1 MYCDACGTALQP
13 GQGFCGKC
21 GKEIRPGLSI
31 AYPRPNRVREHVR
44 LVGILWLAYSAFH
57 LIGGIVLWILSN
69 TIFARNHE
77 FGGPR
82 GPAFL
87 HTLFVMLGLLL
98 LAKSIAGFLGGWGL
112 LQREPWGR
120 VLILIVAFIG
130 LLDVPIGT
138 GLGVYTLWV
147 LLPADSEQQYVEQT
161 AEWRAA

>member
-1 MYCDACGTALQP
+1 MYCDACGTALQT

-21 GKEIRPGLSI
+21 GKEIRAGISI

-44 LVGILWLAYSAFH
+44 LLGILWLAYSAFH
-57 LIGGIVLWILSN
+57 VVGAIVLSILANS
-69 TIFARNHE
+69 IFARHAQ
-77 FGGPR
+77 FDGP

-87 HTLFVMLGLLL
+87 HPLFVMLSFFL
-98 LAKSIAGFLGGWGL
+98 LAKSLAGFAGGWGL

-120 VLILIVAFIG
+120 TLTLIVGFIA

-147 LLPADSEQQYVEQT
+147 LLPAESEQQYQQQT

>member
-1 MYCDACGTALQP
+1 MYCDACGTALQT

-21 GKEIRPGLSI
+21 GKEVRPGISI

-44 LVGILWLAYSAFH
+44 LLGILWLAYSAFH
-57 LIGGIVLWILSN
+57 VVGAIVLFVLAN
-69 TIFARNHE
+69 TIFARQ
-77 FGGPR
+77 GQVAPGPV
-82 GPAFL
+82 FL
-87 HTLFVMLGLLL
+87 HSLFAALSMVL
-98 LAKSIAGFLGGWGL
+98 LAKSIAGFAGGWGL

-120 VLILIVAFIG
+120 VLVLIVGFVS

-147 LLPADSEQQYVEQT
+147 LLPAESEQQYQQQT